1 MLTRTIL
8 DLDFR
13 NESLPYLSGY
23 CPAPI
28 AAMSE
33 FEKNW
38 ASDKVT
44 GTLQENSLGR
54 SGFFD
59 RVGEV

>member
-1 MLTRTIL
+1 
-8 DLDFR
+8 
-13 NESLPYLSGY
+13 
-23 CPAPI
+23 
-28 AAMSE
+28 MSE